1 MSEISEIAAQFLPE
15 VSSLVTTLQPHVVVT
30 APDGSQLWIAI
41 AIPTSGGQS
50 SLSDLFAGFKV
61 SLALQALPTTGN
73 VTILLSSSR
82 PRKGGGSW
90 LAGWR
95 FRVRPARRRVKMMR
109 RKR

>member
-73 VTILLSSSR
+73 VTDSAVEFAAAQGWRL
-82 PRKGGGSW
+82 
-90 LAGWR
+90 LAGWLET
-95 FRVRPARRRVKMMR
+95 PSASGAAARQNDAA
-109 RKR
+109 